1 MTTWWSGDLT
11 EEHAAIVK
19 AIDDLA
25 AAHITV
31 AQCEQWDR
39 AKQYPTGAMQALAD
53 NSWARLVAPE
63 GFGGA
68 EASAMDLVV
77 VHQALARHSLA
88 VAQAY
93 YSLWVLGAE
102 AVDRLGTEEQRSS
115 WLPRLAEGDARIAF
129 ALTEPD
135 SGSDA
140 SALRTRAVRIGDGY
154 SITGQKVFITGAAV
168 ADRIVTAVR
177 TESGGRPQDGI
188 TLLMVDPGKPGV
200 SVRPLDKIGLRAIDL
215 CEVFFDEVFV
225 PETEVLGT
233 VGGAWGDLRPGL
245 AKERLFLAAICTGA
259 LFDLV
264 GRTLD
269 HATTRQSFGKP
280 IGSHQMVAERIVR
293 MRLAADAAAA
303 LTAAAARLV
312 DSGDRRAAEAA
323 SAAKLYASEA
333 YVSAAREATQI
344 FGGYGFTE
352 DYPVARHYR
361 DCKYLEIG
369 GGTSQIQV
377 IVVARAMGL
386 RV

>member
-1 MTTWWSGDLT
+1 MASWWSGELAED
-11 EEHAAIVK
+11 HVAIVK

-31 AQCEQWDR
+31 ADCERWDR
-39 AKQYPTGAMQALAD
+39 AKEYPQSAMSALAD
-53 NSWARLVAPE
+53 SSWSRLVAPE
-63 GFGGA
+63 EFGGA
-68 EASAMDLVV
+68 DASATDLVV
-77 VHQALARHSLA
+77 VHQAIARHSLA

-102 AVDRLGTEEQRSS
+102 AIHRLGDDEQRRT
-115 WLPRLAEGDARIAF
+115 WLPRLAEGSARIAF

-140 SALRTRAVRIGDGY
+140 SALRMRAQRVPGGY
-154 SITGQKVFITGAAV
+154 SISGQKVFITGAAV

-177 TESGGRPQDGI
+177 TESADRPQDGL
-188 TLLMVDPGKPGV
+188 TLLMVDPSAPGV
-200 SVRPLDKIGLRAIDL
+200 TVRPLEKIGLRAIDL
-215 CEVFFDEVFV
+215 CEVFFDDVVV
-225 PETEVLGT
+225 PESEILGT
-233 VGGAWGDLRPGL
+233 DGGAWRDLRTGL

-264 GRTLD
+264 GRTLE
-269 HATTRQSFGKP
+269 HATTRKAFGKT
-280 IGSHQMVAERIVR
+280 IGSHQMIAERIVR

-303 LTAAAARLV
+303 MTATAAKLV
-312 DSGDRRAAEAA
+312 DAADASAAEAS

-386 RV
+386 KV